1 MSKNRRRAVHAE
13 LIRESRDNPGYFRYN
28 ITIREKDGMEHVVPA
43 YGKDMQD
50 AIERLVWNER
60 VGKVTR
66 SKIIAPGFAVL
77 ILSVVVL
84 SGMVG
89 VIYNNPLWV
98 AGGLGFCGVS
108 LLLTSLVDKYL
119 NRK

>member
-1 MSKNRRRAVHAE
+1 MKKNRRRAVHAE

-50 AIERLVWNER
+50 AIERLLWNER
-60 VGKVTR
+60 VGKVTK
-66 SKIIAPGFAVL
+66 SKIMAPSFA
-77 ILSVVVL
+77 ILLLAVVSL
-84 SGMVG
+84 SGMMG
-89 VIYNNPLWV
+89 VINNNPLWV
-98 AGGLGFCGVS
+98 AGGLGVCGVS
-108 LLLTSLVDKYL
+108 LSLTSLVDKYL

>member
-1 MSKNRRRAVHAE
+1 MKKNRRRAVHAE

-50 AIERLVWNER
+50 AIERLLWNER
-60 VGKVTR
+60 VDKVTK
-66 SKIIAPGFAVL
+66 SKILAPSSA
-77 ILSVVVL
+77 ILLLAIVAL
-84 SGMVG
+84 SGMFG

-98 AGGLGFCGVS
+98 AGGLGVVGVT
-108 LLLTSLVDKYL
+108 LLVTSLINGYL
-119 NRK
+119 NKK

>member
-77 ILSVVVL
+77 ILSVVAL

-89 VIYNNPLWV
+89 DKATWDEMIEIATNQTGGQYELFTAHNN
-98 AGGLGFCGVS
+98 
-108 LLLTSLVDKYL
+108 
-119 NRK
+119 